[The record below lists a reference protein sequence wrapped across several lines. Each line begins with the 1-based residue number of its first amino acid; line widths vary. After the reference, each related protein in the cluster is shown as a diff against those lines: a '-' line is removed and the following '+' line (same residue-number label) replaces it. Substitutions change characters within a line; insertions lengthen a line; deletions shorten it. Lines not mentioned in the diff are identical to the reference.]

1 MSTQTASLST
11 AAFAKNWFLGLT
23 LSPSGPSEP
32 VNEPSNLKRRDDRS
46 SAHSIRPLRLP
57 VHRSLRWFGGLL
69 LWLVLV
75 LPAQAAIEMRVAIS
89 QGASAVNVGS
99 STPGLIRDGSGKP
112 LYQLPELQSITVKAD
127 TNHVDLTNG
136 SQTLSESSAFWLE
149 PSAGGVVWI
158 GDRWYRGRVLVT
170 LEGGKL
176 TAINYVD
183 LEKYLYSV
191 VGSEMPTSWPQAALQ
206 SQAIAARSYA
216 LYKRA
221 RSRNP
226 LYEVDATTTY
236 QAYKGLAQESPS
248 TINAVDSTKSQ
259 VVTYNGQVIEA
270 IFHSSSGGHTEN
282 AGEVWSSDVP
292 YLRGVEDYDQ
302 NAPVYSWE
310 QTFSLSDFSN
320 KVSTV
325 GTVRSIGTPRL
336 TTRGR
341 VNSISITGDRGTQT
355 LKGSDIR
362 TALQLRSTRF
372 TLRLDAN
379 AGRVTV
385 AGFGFGHG
393 VGLSQWGARSLAE
406 RGWTY
411 EQILQHYYQS
421 TVVALLD
428 N

>member
-1 MSTQTASLST
+1 MSTQTASLQT

-23 LSPSGPSEP
+23 LAPSDPSE
-32 VNEPSNLKRRDDRS
+32 LKPIAGS
-46 SAHSIRPLRLP
+46 SSLQFPLHRP
-57 VHRSLRWFGGLL
+57 LRWFGGLL
-69 LWLVLV
+69 LWLALV
-75 LPAQAAIEMRVAIS
+75 LPAQAAVELRVAIS
-89 QGASAVNVGS
+89 QGANAITVGS
-99 STPGLIRDGSGKP
+99 STTGLIRDGSGKP
-112 LYQLPELQSITVKAD
+112 LYQLPELQSISVKAD
-127 TNHVDLTNG
+127 ANHVDLTNG

-149 PSAGGVVWI
+149 PSADGVVWI
-158 GDRWYRGRVLVT
+158 GDKWYRGRVLVT
-170 LEGGKL
+170 LESGKL

-206 SQAIAARSYA
+206 SQAVAARSYA

-226 LYEVDATTTY
+226 LYEVDATTAY

-248 TINAVDSTKSQ
+248 TISAVDSTKNH

-282 AGEVWSSDVP
+282 ASEVWSSDVP

-302 NAPVYSWE
+302 SAPVYSWE

-336 TTRGR
+336 TTQGR

-372 TLRLDAN
+372 IIRLNAN
-379 AGRVTV
+379 AVTV
-385 AGFGFGHG
+385 TGFGFGHG

-411 EQILQHYYQS
+411 EQILEHYYQS